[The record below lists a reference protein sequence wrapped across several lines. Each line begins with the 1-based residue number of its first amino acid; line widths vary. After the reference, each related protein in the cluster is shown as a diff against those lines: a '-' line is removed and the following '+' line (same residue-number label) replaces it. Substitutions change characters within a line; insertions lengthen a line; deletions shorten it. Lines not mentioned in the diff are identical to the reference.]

1 MTVRIDKR
9 NTSLMIGLLG
19 VFVLFAVLVPVYF
32 AFSNGLPDGLDKQ
45 LEENRVQEKEP
56 VYNPP
61 FSQLIDYGSDIPLY
75 IVNGLIGGSVL
86 IIVGILLALF
96 LKAFAVTTRS
106 VETSSKS
113 ELNTQSL
120 RRR

>member
-1 MTVRIDKR
+1 
-9 NTSLMIGLLG
+9 MIGLLG

-32 AFSNGLPDGLDKQ
+32 AVSNGLPDGLDKQ

-75 IVNGLIGGSVL
+75 IVNGLIGGIVVL
-86 IIVGILLALF
+86 IIGLILARILSARGSKPKQP
-96 LKAFAVTTRS
+96 LK
-106 VETSSKS
+106 EH
-113 ELNTQSL
+113 
-120 RRR
+120 